1 MLVRPVPVAGE
12 PDGPTPGQARGPTW
26 RRTTPGLYVPSDTP
40 DSVEQRIVEQSMR
53 LPEGGAVGGWAS
65 LRLHGAAYFDGES
78 HGAQLPVPLVTPYDA
93 ARQRQLPGTRVERT
107 RRPIHVVVLHG
118 IPCVAAAWAVVAE
131 AAHAPGML
139 EAVTVIDMAL
149 AAGVVARAEID
160 GVLAQLHG
168 ARGVD
173 RVRRA
178 LVSADER
185 SRSPHESWMR
195 FVWVH
200 YARLPRPRCNWL
212 VVDETGRV
220 IGSPDLL
227 SPELGLVGEF
237 EGATHLRASQ
247 RRGDVRRQEAFEAV
261 GLQVVTVVGRHRD
274 DEAELVARLLTAAE
288 RARASTTPQTWWA
301 REYPLP

>member
-1 MLVRPVPVAGE
+1 MQHSVVYRLAIGGRHGWDAPSRVADMDGTFQPRCRPPRVLVRPVPVVGE

-65 LRLHGAAYFDGES
+65 LRMHGAAYFDGES
-78 HGAQLPVPLVTPYDA
+78 QGAQLPVPLVTPYDA

-160 GVLAQLHG
+160 GVRFHKADVAHFRHVVCEAVSQQARIDQLTH
-168 ARGVD
+168 
-173 RVRRA
+173 RA
-178 LVSADER
+178 LVARWPIER
-185 SRSPHESWMR
+185 IDP
-195 FVWVH
+195 
-200 YARLPRPRCNWL
+200 
-212 VVDETGRV
+212 T
-220 IGSPDLL
+220 
-227 SPELGLVGEF
+227 
-237 EGATHLRASQ
+237 LRALFRAAGAEFVAADTPPKVTITEYLEIAKAFYPS
-247 RRGDVRRQEAFEAV
+247 GKEAKFVNGVLDHMAHEA
-261 GLQVVTVVGRHRD
+261 R
-274 DEAELVARLLTAAE
+274 
-288 RARASTTPQTWWA
+288 PQDF
-301 REYPLP
+301 L